1 MNKSKVIVY
10 SIIGV
15 LALVC
20 VVGFLVLMHT
30 DLSGFIPHAIP

>member
-1 MNKSKVIVY
+1 MNKSKIIVY

-15 LALVC
+15 AVLAC

-30 DLSGFIPHAIP
+30 DLSGFIPHAVP